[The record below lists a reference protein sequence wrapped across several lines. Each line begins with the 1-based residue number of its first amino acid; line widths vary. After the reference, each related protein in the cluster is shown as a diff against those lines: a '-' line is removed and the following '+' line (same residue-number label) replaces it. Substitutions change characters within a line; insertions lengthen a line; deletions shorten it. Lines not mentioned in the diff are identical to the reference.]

1 MFAVI
6 TLAVVRSLPS
16 KFNTDGIN
24 HKCRTNVR
32 MSSLMRALYDG
43 NWEDLVFSLINWHRP
58 LLSREFIKQ
67 KLLHIDHLETNLT
80 TMGAREAATIVCKL
94 EKALECTHMM
104 SAKEVVDDPLAGDKL
119 LPEQEDLVSRIRAL
133 VTGIRAYVSV
143 CLCDHR
149 RRVCLSP
156 CASHDERLNR

>member
-1 MFAVI
+1 M
-6 TLAVVRSLPS
+6 T
-16 KFNTDGIN
+16 
-24 HKCRTNVR
+24 
-32 MSSLMRALYDG
+32 SLMRALYDG

-104 SAKEVVDDPLAGDKL
+104 SAEKVVDDPLADDKL
-119 LPEQEDLVSRIRAL
+119 LPQQEDLVSLIRAL
-133 VTGIRAYVSV
+133 VTGIRVSV
-143 CLCDHR
+143 CSSSARGLESM
-149 RRVCLSP
+149 RVS
-156 CASHDERLNR
+156 R